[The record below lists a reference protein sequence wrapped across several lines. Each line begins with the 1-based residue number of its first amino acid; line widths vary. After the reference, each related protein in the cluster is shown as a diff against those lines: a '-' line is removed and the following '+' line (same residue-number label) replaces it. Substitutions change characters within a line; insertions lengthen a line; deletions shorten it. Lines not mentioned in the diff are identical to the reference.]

1 MRARLF
7 ALLLALAASIP
18 APIPANAA
26 TLFEQMGG
34 AEGLT
39 RITNDAIDLALVNPI
54 IKDSF
59 SETNIPR
66 FRALLYAQF
75 CELTGGP
82 CKYEGR
88 SMARS
93 HAPLKLTNLHFNALV
108 EDLQT
113 AMDRAKIPFSVQ
125 NRFLAILAPMQRDVV
140 TR

>member
-1 MRARLF
+1 MRAPLFTRLF
-7 ALLLALAASIP
+7 ALLLAFSLP
-18 APIPANAA
+18 APSMAA
-26 TLFEQMGG
+26 TLFEQLGG

-39 RITNDAIDLALVNPI
+39 RITNDAVDLALINPV

-93 HAPLKLTNLHFNALV
+93 HGPLKLTNLHFNALV

-113 AMDRAKIPFSVQ
+113 AMERAKIPFSVQ
-125 NRFLAILAPMQRDVV
+125 NRFLAILAPMQRDIV

>member
-18 APIPANAA
+18 APIQANAA

>member
-1 MRARLF
+1 MRRLF
-7 ALLLALAASIP
+7 FALVLSF
-18 APIPANAA
+18 APFSAQAD
-26 TLFEQMGG
+26 TLFERLGG
-34 AEGLT
+34 EDGLK
-39 RITNDAIDLALVNPI
+39 RITNDAVDFALADVR

-113 AMDRAKIPFSVQ
+113 AMERAGTPYSVQ

>member
-1 MRARLF
+1 MRR
-7 ALLLALAASIP
+7 LLLFMLLLSSPVQAS
-18 APIPANAA
+18 
-26 TLFEQMGG
+26 TLFEQLGG

-39 RITNDAIDLALVNPI
+39 RITNVAVDLALENPR

-66 FRALLYAQF
+66 FRMHLYNQF

-82 CKYEGR
+82 CRYEGR

-108 EDLQT
+108 EDLQL
-113 AMDRAKIPFSVQ
+113 AMERSNISFSVQ
-125 NRFLAILAPMQRDVV
+125 NRFLALLAPMQRDIV

>member
-1 MRARLF
+1 MLRRLF
-7 ALLLALAASIP
+7 FAALLLVAPISGARQADAAS
-18 APIPANAA
+18 
-26 TLFEQMGG
+26 LFEQMGG

-39 RITNDAIDLALVNPI
+39 RITNDAVDLALANPV

-93 HAPLKLTNLHFNALV
+93 HGPLKLTNLHFNALV

-113 AMDRAKIPFSVQ
+113 AMDRAKVPFSVQ
-125 NRFLAILAPMQRDVV
+125 NRFLAILAPMQRDIV

>member
-1 MRARLF
+1 MRACLF
-7 ALLLALAASIP
+7 APCLVLFLALAAP
-18 APIPANAA
+18 FPTNAA
-26 TLFEQMGG
+26 SLFEQLGG

-39 RITNDAIDLALVNPI
+39 RITNDAVDLALINPV

-59 SETNIPR
+59 AETNIPR
-66 FRALLYAQF
+66 LRALLYAQF

-113 AMDRAKIPFSVQ
+113 AMERAKIPFSVQ
-125 NRFLAILAPMQRDVV
+125 NRFLAILAPMQREIV